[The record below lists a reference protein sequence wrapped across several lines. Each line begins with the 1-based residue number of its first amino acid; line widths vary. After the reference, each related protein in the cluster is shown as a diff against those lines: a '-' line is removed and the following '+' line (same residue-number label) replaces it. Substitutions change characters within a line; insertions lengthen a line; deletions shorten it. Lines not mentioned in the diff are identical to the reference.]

1 MWTLAPARASLTHS
15 HEANLIGDGRE
26 AREDTAA
33 EGALTRLLGT
43 LADVSQDSKGVG
55 NAHTHLKEII

>member
-1 MWTLAPARASLTHS
+1 M
-15 HEANLIGDGRE
+15 IGDGRE